1 MSNIDWTGTTSGNW
15 TDAAD
20 WSGGAVPGASD
31 NVSIDVAGIT
41 VTVST
46 AGQAASS
53 LTTTL
58 SAFDV
63 TGGELDIGG
72 FASFGG
78 SYAQSGGLLHL
89 AGNGG
94 SFNGSLTLTG
104 GTISLVSGTLT
115 ATGTLAISGGAID
128 QAAGTL
134 LFEAATSL
142 SGSGTIASVAG
153 GLNALASVTVSSG
166 LMLFENQS
174 SGANF
179 YGDLTQ
185 TGGSIDLAHGA
196 LTSYGNFAEDGG
208 SMLLNWYGGTFL
220 GTTSL
225 VAGTITSTAATM
237 TVDGAYSQTGGLLA
251 LGGRGAVFAGPMT
264 LGTGGTI
271 TLVLGALQTEG
282 VASLAGT
289 VSGAGTLLV
298 DGGTTTLASGIHL
311 SLPHLDVQQGTLALA
326 SSLKTL
332 TVGGALWVESQGT
345 LALGTDTLNLS
356 AATVLAG
363 DIAGHGT
370 LNADAGATLDG
381 VAIDDATVL
390 DLYGTSKLV
399 NDMFI
404 GSGVGSTAE
413 VDVERRSS
421 LLLTGNDTIYDNS
434 SKGTLGNAGLIE
446 KTAGSSLAQIDANFT
461 STGTVDITVGS
472 LELTGRATSLSGLI
486 EGAGTLVLNSLDTTL
501 VKGIALTVSKVE
513 LIGNGGSGQQT
524 HLAQDLSFANRWD
537 QQGGTLVLSHG
548 ATLALSG
555 LTSLE
560 GGLITGTGTIA
571 TTANVNVDA
580 IDIEGPTVLSIAGTA
595 TQTGTADLGASAGL
609 GAEISIATGASW
621 FIEQDSSIVGT
632 NGTILNDG
640 LFSKR
645 NGSAVSTITSALDS
659 VGTVTIGN
667 GTLSLA
673 GHASLGGTVSGA
685 GVLELAGTVA
695 LASGLVLTAAQTD
708 IGGNNALITLGGNL
722 ADSHAFSIDNG
733 NLQLDG
739 NTLTLSGLTV
749 LDGGLIGGQGTP
761 SGGAIVTS
769 GSLILSGT
777 ANASVSIG
785 PGASLLVGG
794 PAEQVNNI
802 VIGDQSSGYG
812 AGIHSL
818 LQIDAG
824 ATYTLDGGANIQGN
838 GTLSVLG
845 TLSLPDDAANT
856 ISTAVVNSGLIQA
869 GNAQLTFAG
878 SLSGTGTLTVGAA
891 GFVSFTNAVSSGE
904 TIALSGSGASLLI
917 ERPVGDPGGIPD
929 PLSFAGTI
937 SGFASGDFIEL
948 GELNAN
954 SSHLSLTV
962 SGDSV
967 SITDGQNVATLNF
980 TSPQG
985 SLSLGHA
992 GGYLALIHN

>member
-1 MSNIDWTGTTSGNW
+1 MSNLDWTGTTSGNW

-20 WSGGAVPGASD
+20 WSGGAVPGPSD
-31 NVSIDVAGIT
+31 NVTIDVAGIT

-53 LTTTL
+53 LTTSL
-58 SAFDV
+58 SAFAV
-63 TGGELDIGG
+63 TGGELDIGN

-78 SYAQSGGLLHL
+78 SYAQSGGLLQL

-94 SFNGSLTLTG
+94 SFNDGLTLTG
-104 GTISLVSGTLT
+104 GAISLLSGTLST
-115 ATGTLAISGGAID
+115 TGTLAISGGAID
-128 QAAGTL
+128 QSGGTL

-142 SGSGTIASVAG
+142 SGSGTVASLNG
-153 GLNALASVTVSSG
+153 GLDALAAVTVSGG
-166 LMLFENQS
+166 LMLFENNS

-179 YGDLTQ
+179 YGDVTQ

-196 LTSYGNFAEDGG
+196 LTSYGNFVEDGG
-208 SMLLNWYGGTFL
+208 NLLLNWFGGTFL

-225 VAGTITSTAATM
+225 LAGTITSTAATM

-251 LGGRGAVFAGPMT
+251 LGGRGGVFAGPMT

-282 VASLAGT
+282 AASLAGT
-289 VSGAGTLLV
+289 ISGAGTLLV

-311 SLPHLDVQQGTLALA
+311 SLPHVDVEAGTLALA
-326 SSLKTL
+326 NSLKSL
-332 TVGGALWVESQGT
+332 TIGGALWLESQGT
-345 LALGTDTLNLS
+345 LALGTDTLTLS
-356 AATVLAG
+356 TEAVLSG

-370 LNADAGATLDG
+370 VNADAGATLNT

-399 NDMFI
+399 NYMLI

-413 VDVERRSS
+413 VVVERRSS

-434 SKGTLGNAGLIE
+434 SKGTLVNDGLIE
-446 KTAGSSLAQIDANFT
+446 KTAGSSLATVDANVT
-461 STGTVDITVGS
+461 SIGYIEINVGS
-472 LELTGRATSLSGLI
+472 LELAGRATSMRGVI
-486 EGAGTLVLNSLDTTL
+486 EGAGTLVLDSFDTTL
-501 VKGIALTVSKVE
+501 VKGIALSVGAVE
-513 LIGNGGSGQQT
+513 LIGNSGSGQQT
-524 HLAQDLSFANRWD
+524 HLAQDLDYANRWD
-537 QQGGTLVLSHG
+537 QEGGTLVLSHG

-560 GGLITGTGTIA
+560 GGLITGAGTIA

-580 IDIEGPTVLSIAGTA
+580 IDIEGPTVLSVAGTA
-595 TQTGTADLGASAGL
+595 TQTNTSELGASAGL
-609 GAEISIATGASW
+609 GAEIAIASGAAW
-621 FIEQDSSIVGT
+621 YIEQDSSIFGT

-659 VGTVTIGN
+659 VGTVAIGN

-708 IGGNNALITLGGNL
+708 IGGNNALVTLGGDL
-722 ADSHAFSIDNG
+722 TDSHAFSIDSG

-739 NTLTLSGLTV
+739 HTLTLSGLTV

-761 SGGAIVTS
+761 SGGEIVTS

-777 ANASVSIG
+777 ANDSVSIG
-785 PGASLLVGG
+785 PSAALFVGG
-794 PAEQVNNI
+794 PAEQVNSI
-802 VIGDQSSGYG
+802 VIGDQQSGYG

-824 ATYTLDGGANIQGN
+824 ATYTLDGGANIGGN

-845 TLSLPDDAANT
+845 TLSLPDDTANT
-856 ISTAVVNSGLIQA
+856 VSTAVVNSGLIQA
-869 GNAQLTFAG
+869 GNAQLTFAAG
-878 SLSGTGTLTVGAA
+878 VSGTGTITVGAS
-891 GFVSFTNAVSSGE
+891 GFVTFANAVSSGE
-904 TIALSGSGASLLI
+904 TITMGASGASILI

-937 SGFASGDFIEL
+937 SGFAAGDFIEL
-948 GELNAN
+948 GELNGN
-954 SSHLSLTV
+954 SASLSFTV
-962 SGDSV
+962 SGDTVSV
-967 SITDGQNVATLNF
+967 SDGQNVATLHF

-992 GGYLALIHN
+992 GGYLALIHS